1 MDKRKFRIEDWE
13 GNIYKISVPKTE
25 KEKVYNGKYLYH
37 DDYRI
42 DVIPSNFQTEIDGK
56 NHLYIN
62 RQYTSIIDDPN
73 VEGEKNFRVTD
84 GNVINISSIFN
95 PFAIIHT
102 GLNVR
107 GKYSIYVR
115 SKSNFANNQFLKA
128 DIFYKSGNN
137 IINLGYKQIGLY
149 KINNVQDRYFINSCD
164 FTFGSEMEEF
174 KYNENGEII
183 VALSNYIGFLKG
195 FDGDINADIDLI
207 SVQLTSYTNIN
218 HKSNYSP
225 ESYTNELVDKNGLFK
240 DVFKY

>member
-42 DVIPSNFQTEIDGK
+42 DVVPSNFQTEMDGK

-73 VEGEKNFRVTD
+73 VEGEKNFRITD
-84 GNVINISSIFN
+84 GNVINIASIFN

-107 GKYSIYVR
+107 GKYTIYVR
-115 SKSNFANNQFLKA
+115 SKSNFSNQHFLKA

-137 IINLGYKQIGLY
+137 IINLGYNMINSY
-149 KINNVQDRYFINSCD
+149 KFGNTQDRYFIDSCD

-183 VALSNYIGFLKG
+183 IALSNYIGFVKG
-195 FDGDINADIDLI
+195 SNGINVDIDLI
-207 SVQLTSYTNIN
+207 SIQLNCYNGIN
-218 HKSNYSP
+218 PKSNYSA
-225 ESYTNELVDKNGLFK
+225 ESYSNELVDKNGSFK
-240 DVFKY
+240 DIFKY

>member
-37 DDYRI
+37 NDYRI

-73 VEGEKNFRVTD
+73 VDGEKNFRVTD

-102 GLNVR
+102 GLNTR

-137 IINLGYKQIGLY
+137 IINLGYRQIGLY

-183 VALSNYIGFLKG
+183 IALSNYIGFLKG
-195 FDGDINADIDLI
+195 FDGDMNADIDLI
-207 SVQLTSYTNIN
+207 SVQLTNIN

-240 DVFKY
+240 DIFKY

>member
-42 DVIPSNFQTEIDGK
+42 DVVPSNFQTEMDGK

-62 RQYTSIIDDPN
+62 RQFTSIIDDPN
-73 VEGEKNFRVTD
+73 AEHEKNFRITD
-84 GNVINISSIFN
+84 GDVINIANIFN

-107 GKYSIYVR
+107 GKYTIYVR
-115 SKSNFANNQFLKA
+115 SKSNFVNQQFLKA

-137 IINLGYKQIGLY
+137 IINLGYKQINLY
-149 KINNVQDRYFINSCD
+149 KLGNIQDRYFINSCD

-183 VALSNYIGFLKG
+183 IALSNYIGFVKG
-195 FDGDINADIDLI
+195 SNGINADIDLI
-207 SVQLTSYTNIN
+207 SIQLNCYNDIN
-218 HKSNYSP
+218 SKSNYSP

-240 DVFKY
+240 DIFKY

>member
-42 DVIPSNFQTEIDGK
+42 DVVPSNFQTEMDGK

-84 GNVINISSIFN
+84 GGVVNISTIFY

-107 GKYSIYVR
+107 GKYTIYVR
-115 SKSNFANNQFLKA
+115 SKSNFANDQFLKA

-183 VALSNYIGFLKG
+183 IALTNYIGFIKG
-195 FDGDINADIDLI
+195 FDGDMNADIDLI

-225 ESYTNELVDKNGLFK
+225 ESYTNELVDKNGSFK
-240 DVFKY
+240 DIFKY